1 LRAART
7 FPDPVSDIATQQPAP
22 RRRTQQER
30 RAETERR
37 LLDAAAA
44 LLARGGA
51 SAVTLAEIGR
61 VAGYSRGIVTHQFGS
76 RAGLLAAFA
85 EVAQERVEPDPD
97 QPAGVER
104 LLALARAYVDLVTA
118 GDDYSR
124 GYLLLWAESMR
135 AAPEVREIFAER
147 DRRLTEEILEDLAA
161 GQATGEV
168 RGDLDLEATAAVL
181 VGQLRG
187 LSLQLILSDAGAQP
201 AGLKAALAQSIA
213 RSVAG

>member
-1 LRAART
+1 VT
-7 FPDPVSDIATQQPAP
+7 DTATQPEPP

-44 LLARGGA
+44 LLAQGGA

-97 QPAGVER
+97 QPAGLER
-104 LLALARAYVDLVTA
+104 LLALGRAYVDLVSG

-135 AAPEVREIFAER
+135 AAPEVRAIFAQR
-147 DRRLTEEILEDLAA
+147 DRRLTDEILEDLVA
-161 GQATGEV
+161 GQAVGDV
-168 RGDLDLEATAAVL
+168 RAGLDLPAAAAVI

-187 LSLQLILSDAGAQP
+187 LGLQLILGDP
-201 AGLKAALAQSIA
+201 PVPPAALKGALAESIA
-213 RSVAG
+213 RSVAS

>member
-1 LRAART
+1 M
-7 FPDPVSDIATQQPAP
+7 PDIATQQTAP

-37 LLDAAAA
+37 LLDATAE
-44 LLARGGA
+44 LLAQGGA

-76 RAGLLAAFA
+76 RAALLAAFA
-85 EVAQERVEPDPD
+85 EVAQQRVEPDPA
-97 QPAGVER
+97 QAPGLER
-104 LLALARAYVDLVTA
+104 LLALAGAYVDLVTG

-124 GYLLLWAESMR
+124 GYLILWAESMR

-147 DRRLTEEILEDLAA
+147 DRRLIDELVEDLVA
-161 GQATGEV
+161 GQASGEV
-168 RGDLDLEATAAVL
+168 RADLDVAAATTVL

-187 LSLQLILSDAGAQP
+187 LGLQLILADGAGPP
-201 AGLKAALAQSIA
+201 AGLRAALTDAVA
-213 RSVAG
+213 RSLSDPGRPA